1 MRLRYSKEGEVN
13 TMEKSQSVDLPS
25 STQPQR
31 GGLVRVS
38 AAAAEMELSVKF
50 AIICIFFAWFFLD
63 TLVVSV
69 GSIKHGVRFF
79 DAGAVI
85 ADPTRMFFSID
96 LTFGVILFAVI
107 CMACLLA
114 PLAPHL
120 WRKRAAWIGYLAPL
134 ALIVVCGLLLYSKT
148 SGEILATPSDAG
160 GIRSSV
166 MSLANKILQRG
177 SDLVSRHVAVGAGG
191 YVAMLGSLVL
201 AYCGIQRLF
210 RKPN

>member
-1 MRLRYSKEGEVN
+1 MDKP
-13 TMEKSQSVDLPS
+13 QSIDMPS
-25 STQPQR
+25 SAQPHKGR
-31 GGLVRVS
+31 LARVFS
-38 AAAAEMELSVKF
+38 AAAEMDLSAKF
-50 AIICIFFAWFFLD
+50 GIVCVFFAWFFLD

-96 LTFGVILFAVI
+96 TTFGVILFAI
-107 CMACLLA
+107 LCLACLLA

-120 WRKRAAWIGYLAPL
+120 RHTRAAWIAYLAPL

-160 GIRSSV
+160 SLKSSV

-191 YVAMLGSLVL
+191 YVALIGSLVL
-201 AYCGIQRLF
+201 AYSGIQRL
-210 RKPN
+210 RKPH